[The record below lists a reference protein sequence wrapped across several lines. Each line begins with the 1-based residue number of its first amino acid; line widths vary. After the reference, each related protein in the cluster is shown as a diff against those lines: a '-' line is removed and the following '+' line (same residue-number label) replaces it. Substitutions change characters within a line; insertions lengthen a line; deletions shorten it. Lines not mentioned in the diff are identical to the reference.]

1 MNETAKIVLLSAAG
15 FAILTAANVA
25 SQAIYTHSKIGVDK
39 KGLAISAAIGIGV
52 SYALMKYYKK

>member
-1 MNETAKIVLLSAAG
+1 MNETAKIVLLSAGA

-25 SQAIYTHSKIGVDK
+25 SQSIYTHSKIGIDR
-39 KGLAISAAIGIGV
+39 KGLLISAAVGIGV